1 MSIEGRIAEE
11 LGVRERQVQSA
22 VELLDGGSTVPFI
35 ARYRKEATEMLDDA
49 QLRTLEERLR
59 YLRELEDRRSAIL
72 DSVREQG
79 KLDAELEARINAA
92 DTKARLEDI
101 YLPFKPKR
109 RTKAQIAREAG
120 LEPLA
125 DGLLADPSV
134 EPASRAAGFVDAGKG
149 VADPAA
155 ALEGARAILTE
166 KFAEDADLIGELRER
181 MWGRG
186 RLAAKVRDGKEEA
199 GAKFADYF
207 DFTEPFTALPSH
219 RVLAMLRGEKEDV
232 LDLTLEPEAPEDAA
246 ATGPSTYEGM
256 VARRFGIND
265 RGRPGDKWLAD
276 TVRWAWRTKIQVHL
290 GIDLRMRLRA
300 AAEDEA
306 VRVFASNL
314 RDLLLAAPAGTRATL
329 GLDPGFRTGV
339 KVAVVD
345 ATGKVVA
352 TEVIYPHVPAN
363 KWDDALAK
371 LARLA
376 EEHAVELVAIGN
388 GTASRETDKLAGD
401 LITRHPEL
409 NLTKVMVSEA
419 GASVYS
425 ASAFASQELPDMDV
439 TLRGAVSIARR
450 LQDPLAEL
458 VKIDPK
464 SIGVGQY
471 QHDLSEVK
479 LSRSL
484 DAVVEDCVNG
494 VGVDVNTASAP
505 LLSRVS
511 GISGGLAE
519 NIVAH
524 RDANGPFRN
533 RKGLKGV
540 ARLGP
545 KAYEQCAGFLRIRGG
560 DDPLD
565 SSSVHPEAYPVVRAM
580 GKAAG
585 SEVAAL
591 IGNTGVLRSLR
602 PEQFVTEAFGLPTVG
617 DILRELEKPGRDPR
631 PAFKTAT
638 FKEGVEKIGD
648 LAPGMILEGVV
659 TNVAAFGAFI
669 DIGVHQDGLAH
680 VSALSK
686 NFVKDPRDVVKPGDI
701 VRVKVM
707 DVDIPRKRI
716 SLTLRLEDETE
727 RGGAGAPGQREE
739 RGGERGERGE
749 RRGGGRP
756 PQQRGAAGGQGG
768 SRDGSRDGSREGSRE
783 GGRSQR
789 QGGQGGQGGQ
799 RQGGQRG
806 GAAAPANSAMAD
818 ALRRAGLSGPD
829 GQGGRK
835 R

>member
-1 MSIEGRIAEE
+1 WARRAPPS
-11 LGVRERQVQSA
+11 
-22 VELLDGGSTVPFI
+22 DPPGGP
-35 ARYRKEATEMLDDA
+35 ARA
-49 QLRTLEERLR
+49 
-59 YLRELEDRRSAIL
+59 
-72 DSVREQG
+72 
-79 KLDAELEARINAA
+79 
-92 DTKARLEDI
+92 
-101 YLPFKPKR
+101 
-109 RTKAQIAREAG
+109 
-120 LEPLA
+120 
-125 DGLLADPSV
+125 
-134 EPASRAAGFVDAGKG
+134 PAPAPRG
-149 VADPAA
+149 VADAAA
-155 ALEGARAILTE
+155 ALEGARAVLTE
-166 KFAEDADLIGELRER
+166 KFAEDADLIGDLRER
-181 MWGRG
+181 MWTRG
-186 RLAAKVRDGKEEA
+186 RLAAKVREGQEEA

-207 DFTEPFTALPSH
+207 DFAEPFTALPSH

-232 LDLTLEPEAPEDAA
+232 LSLDLEPEPPADAP
-246 ATGPSTYEGM
+246 GPSTYEGLI
-256 VARRFGIND
+256 ARRFGVAD

-290 GIDLRMRLRA
+290 GIDLRTRLRA

-306 VRVFASNL
+306 VRVFAANL

-352 TEVIYPHVPAN
+352 TEVIHPHVPAN
-363 KWDDALAK
+363 KWDASLAT

-376 EEHAVELVAIGN
+376 KEHAVELVAIGN

-409 NLTKVMVSEA
+409 GLTKVMVSEA

-425 ASAFASQELPDMDV
+425 ASAFASQELPGMDV
-439 TLRGAVSIARR
+439 SLRGAVSIARR

-511 GISGGLAE
+511 GISGTLAE

-524 RDANGPFRN
+524 RDANGPFRS
-533 RKGLKGV
+533 RRGLKDV

-580 GKAAG
+580 GKTAG
-585 SEVAAL
+585 AEVAAL
-591 IGNTGVLRSLR
+591 IGNSTVLRSLR
-602 PEQFVTEAFGLPTVG
+602 PEQFVTEAFGLPTIG

-686 NFVKDPRDVVKPGDI
+686 TFVKDPRDVVKPGDI

-707 DVDIPRKRI
+707 EVDIPRKRI
-716 SLTLRLEDETE
+716 SLTLRLEDEAE
-727 RGGAGAPGQREE
+727 RTAGTPRPREE
-739 RGGERGERGE
+739 RQE

-756 PQQRGAAGGQGG
+756 PQQRGQGQGQGQRQNEGQGQGQGQGRRGQGG
-768 SRDGSRDGSREGSRE
+768 RP
-783 GGRSQR
+783 
-789 QGGQGGQGGQ
+789 QGGQGGQGG
-799 RQGGQRG
+799 GQRS
-806 GAAAPANSAMAD
+806 GAPAPANSAMAD
-818 ALRRAGLSGPD
+818 ALRRAGLTGPED
-829 GQGGRK
+829 RRK
-835 R
+835 RS

>member
-1 MSIEGRIAEE
+1 MTASGASIEGRIAEE
-11 LGVRERQVQSA
+11 LGVRERQVKAA
-22 VELLDGGSTVPFI
+22 VDLLDSGSTVPFI

-59 YLRELEDRRSAIL
+59 YLRELEDRRTAVL
-72 DSVREQG
+72 ESVRSQG
-79 KLDAELEARINAA
+79 KLDEALEARIRAA
-92 DTKARLEDI
+92 DSKARLEDI

-125 DGLLADPSV
+125 DGLLRDPGV
-134 EPASRAAGFVDAGKG
+134 EPAAAAAAFVDPAKG
-149 VADPAA
+149 VADAAA
-155 ALEGARAILTE
+155 ALEGARAVLTE
-166 KFAEDADLIGELRER
+166 RFGEDADLIGELRER
-181 MWGRG
+181 MWTRG
-186 RLAAKVRDGKEEA
+186 RVAAKVRDGKEEA

-207 DFTEPFTALPSH
+207 DFAEPFTELPSH
-219 RVLAMLRGEKEDV
+219 RVLAMLRGEKEEV
-232 LDLTLEPEAPEDAA
+232 LDLTLEPEEPAADGAA
-246 ATGPSTYEGM
+246 AGPSTYELAI
-256 VARRFGIND
+256 ARRFGIAD
-265 RGRPGDKWLAD
+265 RGRPADKWLGD
-276 TVRWAWRTKIQVHL
+276 TVRWAWRTRVLVHL
-290 GIDLRMRLRA
+290 GIDLRLRLRQ

-306 VRVFASNL
+306 VRVFAANL
-314 RDLLLAAPAGTRATL
+314 RDLLLAAPAGTRATM

-345 ATGKVVA
+345 STGKVSA
-352 TEVIYPHVPAN
+352 TETIYPHVPQN
-363 KWDDALAK
+363 KWDASLAT

-376 EEHAVELVAIGN
+376 REHGVELISIGN
-388 GTASRETDKLAGD
+388 GTASRETDKLATD
-401 LITRHPEL
+401 LIARHPEL
-409 NLTKVMVSEA
+409 KLTKVMVSEA

-425 ASAFASQELPDMDV
+425 ASAFASQELPGMDV
-439 TLRGAVSIARR
+439 SLRGAVSIARR

-511 GISGGLAE
+511 GISSGLAE

-524 RDANGPFRN
+524 RDSNGPFRS
-533 RKGLKGV
+533 RRALKDV

-580 GKAAG
+580 VKSTGG
-585 SEVAAL
+585 EVAAL
-591 IGNTGVLRSLR
+591 IGNTAALRSLR
-602 PEQFVTEAFGLPTVG
+602 PETFVNDSFGLPTVT

-631 PAFKTAT
+631 PAFRTAT
-638 FKEGVEKIGD
+638 FKDGVEKIGD
-648 LAPGMILEGVV
+648 LTPGMVLEGVV
-659 TNVAAFGAFI
+659 TNVAAFGAFV
-669 DIGVHQDGLAH
+669 DVGVHQDGLVH
-680 VSALSK
+680 VSAMSK
-686 NFVKDPRDVVKPGDI
+686 TFVKDPRDVVKPGDI

-716 SLTLRLEDETE
+716 SLTLRLDDAAQSGGGKGEAGAAPRERAERAE
-727 RGGAGAPGQREE
+727 RGGQ
-739 RGGERGERGE
+739 
-749 RRGGGRP
+749 RRGGAPRP
-756 PQQRGAAGGQGG
+756 RRAEAP
-768 SRDGSRDGSREGSRE
+768 SR
-783 GGRSQR
+783 
-789 QGGQGGQGGQ
+789 
-799 RQGGQRG
+799 
-806 GAAAPANSAMAD
+806 GAAAPANDAMAD
-818 ALRRAGLSGPD
+818 ALRRAGLLRD
-829 GQGGRK
+829 
-835 R
+835 

>member
-1 MSIEGRIAEE
+1 MTMSIEGRIAEE
-11 LGVRERQVQSA
+11 LGVRERQVKAA

-59 YLRELEDRRSAIL
+59 YLRELEDRRTAIL

-79 KLDAELEARINAA
+79 KLDAELEARIHAA

-125 DGLLADPSV
+125 EGLLADPSV
-134 EPASRAAGFVDAGKG
+134 EPAVAAAAFVDADRG
-149 VADPAA
+149 VADAAA
-155 ALEGARAILTE
+155 ALEGARAVLTE
-166 KFAEDADLIGELRER
+166 KFAEDADLIGDLRER
-181 MWGRG
+181 MWTRG
-186 RLAAKVRDGKEEA
+186 RLAAKVRDGQEEA

-207 DFTEPFTALPSH
+207 DFAEPFTALPSH

-232 LDLTLEPEAPEDAA
+232 LTLDLEPEPPADTP
-246 ATGPSTYEGM
+246 GPSTYEGLI
-256 VARRFGIND
+256 ARRFGVAD
-265 RGRPGDKWLAD
+265 RDRPGDKWLAD

-290 GIDLRMRLRA
+290 GIDLRTRLRA

-306 VRVFASNL
+306 VRVFAANL

-352 TEVIYPHVPAN
+352 TDVIHPHVPAN
-363 KWDDALAK
+363 KWDASLAT

-376 EEHAVELVAIGN
+376 KEHAVELVAIGN

-401 LITRHPEL
+401 LIARHPEL
-409 NLTKVMVSEA
+409 GLTKVMVSEA

-425 ASAFASQELPDMDV
+425 ASAFASQELPGMDV
-439 TLRGAVSIARR
+439 SLRGAVSIARR

-471 QHDLSEVK
+471 QHDLSEMK

-511 GISGGLAE
+511 GISGTLAE

-524 RDANGPFRN
+524 RDANGPFRS
-533 RKGLKGV
+533 RRGLKDV

-545 KAYEQCAGFLRIRGG
+545 KAYEQCAGFLRIRDG

-580 GKAAG
+580 GKTAG
-585 SEVAAL
+585 AEVAAL
-591 IGNTGVLRSLR
+591 IGNSTVLRSLR
-602 PEQFVTEAFGLPTVG
+602 PEQFVTEAFGLPTIG

-686 NFVKDPRDVVKPGDI
+686 TFVKDPRDVVKPGDI

-716 SLTLRLEDETE
+716 SLTLRLEDEAE
-727 RGGAGAPGQREE
+727 RTAGTPRPREE
-739 RGGERGERGE
+739 RQE

-756 PQQRGAAGGQGG
+756 PQQRGQGQSQRQGEGQGQKQGLGQGQRQGEGQGRRGQSGQG
-768 SRDGSRDGSREGSRE
+768 SRP
-783 GGRSQR
+783 
-789 QGGQGGQGGQ
+789 QGGQGGGQ
-799 RQGGQRG
+799 RS
-806 GAAAPANSAMAD
+806 GAPAPANSAMAD
-818 ALRRAGLSGPD
+818 ALRRAGLTGPD
-829 GQGGRK
+829 DRRGRS
-835 R
+835 